1 MTDQHALLAAMAA
14 DPTDDTVRLAYAD
27 FLEENGDADRAD
39 FVRVQVELS
48 RGNVN
53 DPARR
58 PLVVRHV
65 AYLRDFVP
73 RWRAE
78 LPELDGIEWGD
89 FNRGL
94 VEEVQATREAA
105 IVKHAKTIFAQPA
118 VHVIRLARF
127 GHYARALAKVPEL
140 SRVRALRMIRARAS
154 EEALRDLLAS
164 PHLARLN
171 ILDLHLNYAGDG
183 TAADIADGRFREL
196 TELWLGSNRIGN
208 AGARAL
214 ANSPHLATLR
224 FLELSGNTIHHA
236 IRAALVNRFGSAVKV

>member
-1 MTDQHALLAAMAA
+1 MTDLHALLAAMAA

-94 VEEVQATREAA
+94 VEEVQAATEAA
-105 IVKHAKTIFAQPA
+105 IVKHAKAIFAQPA
-118 VHVIRLARF
+118 VHIIRLARL
-127 GHYARALAKVPEL
+127 GHARALAKVPEL
-140 SRVRALRMIRARAS
+140 SRVRALRLIRARAS
-154 EEALRDLLAS
+154 EEVLRDLLAS

-171 ILDLHLNYAGDG
+171 ILDLHWNYAGDG
-183 TAADIADGRFREL
+183 TATDIADGRFRDL
-196 TELWLGSNRIGN
+196 TELWLGTNRIGN

-214 ANSPHLATLR
+214 ADSPHLGTLR

-236 IRAALVNRFGSAVKV
+236 VRGVLVKRFGSVVKV